1 MRQELELSNRRL
13 HSVINSQARR
23 IEEEQKNILYALA
36 ALAQEE
42 SAACP
47 PQGSAGQELSY
58 GAGECGDPVAY
69 NCSLLAQSLQFSPDF
84 TEEISERFIETIEVA
99 SRLRNLGNFLAPD
112 TFCTSQAPLG
122 QKELLAAGSHAR
134 QCVAFLE
141 RMHAYAPNN
150 PFLPM
155 AIEIA
160 GYRHARWD
168 GGGCPQGL
176 GGKEIPLSARITAAA
191 DFFCTLARTCP
202 DSSRKDVLHQMEQ
215 CSGAI
220 LDPEIVNIFLKIE
233 KQLKATNEINKTLL
247 IDK

>member
-1 MRQELELSNRRL
+1 MLFRS
-13 HSVINSQARR
+13 
-23 IEEEQKNILYALA
+23 KNILYALA

-42 SAACP
+42 SASCP
-47 PQGSAGQELSY
+47 PQGSAGQKISH
-58 GAGECGDPVAY
+58 GAGEGGDPVAY

-99 SRLRNLGNFLAPD
+99 SRLRNLGNFFAPD

-122 QKELLAAGSHAR
+122 QKELLAAGRHAK

-202 DSSRKDVLHQMEQ
+202 DSSRKDVLRQMEQ
-215 CSGAI
+215 CSGVI